1 MSLIFKLNFLS
12 HAIDFCLLY
21 QHNILVPN
29 NLTKVAT
36 VDPREIKKIGAD
48 THRLPLEIEIE
59 NPYRDAVILNEMAK
73 ATSKDEVVLLSRTV
87 YHGRSVE
94 AWFIVLFYI
103 QVLEIH
109 EDLEDLYQKRHTWQS
124 RPAIQPENVWT
135 GAKFSLPQ
143 GEDAQSVYSKDN
155 NGIPKGNTLT
165 RNPGQIQTANF
176 VQVKILVL

>member
-12 HAIDFCLLY
+12 HAIDSCLLY

-73 ATSKDEVVLLSRTV
+73 ATSKDEV
-87 YHGRSVE
+87 
-94 AWFIVLFYI
+94 
-103 QVLEIH
+103 
-109 EDLEDLYQKRHTWQS
+109 
-124 RPAIQPENVWT
+124 
-135 GAKFSLPQ
+135 GALI
-143 GEDAQSVYSKDN
+143 A
-155 NGIPKGNTLT
+155 
-165 RNPGQIQTANF
+165 
-176 VQVKILVL
+176 